1 MGSRVNILPVI
12 LKILSFPQLR
22 LLAIIVLLI
31 LAFSVPSPAAL
42 AEEAAAGSW
51 ESSDW
56 TRTHPYFNQIG
67 HKLGFGI
74 LNLGTGW
81 MALFQEP
88 FRTGGFFKG
97 FARGVAYTVL
107 YEGGG
112 ALHAVTFPIPVD
124 IPLPRGG
131 LSFEE

>member
-1 MGSRVNILPVI
+1 V
-12 LKILSFPQLR
+12 LSKSSALIQLR
-22 LLAIIVLLI
+22 ALFFTASLLAFFI
-31 LAFSVPSPAAL
+31 PSTLTL
-42 AEEAAAGSW
+42 AEEPGQDVW
-51 ESSDW
+51 KSSAW

-67 HKLGFGI
+67 HKLGYGV

-88 FRTGGFFKG
+88 FRPGGFFKG
-97 FARGVAYTVL
+97 FARGIAYSVI

-131 LSFEE
+131 LSFVEP

>member
-1 MGSRVNILPVI
+1 MLIISSKN
-12 LKILSFPQLR
+12 KFPA
-22 LLAIIVLLI
+22 LLAFI
-31 LAFSVPSPAAL
+31 FSFFITSQACAK
-42 AEEAAAGSW
+42 ET
-51 ESSDW
+51 SSDKAWETSAW

-88 FRTGGFFKG
+88 FRPGGFFKG
-97 FARGVAYTVL
+97 FVRGIAYTVI
-107 YEGGG
+107 YEAGGG
-112 ALHAVTFPIPVD
+112 LHAVTFPIPVD

-131 LSFEE
+131 LSFED